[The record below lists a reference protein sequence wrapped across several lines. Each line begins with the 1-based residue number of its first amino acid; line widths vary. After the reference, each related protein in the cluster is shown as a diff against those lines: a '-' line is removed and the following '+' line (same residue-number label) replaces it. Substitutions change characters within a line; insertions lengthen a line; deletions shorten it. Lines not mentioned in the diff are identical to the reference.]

1 MKQDKK
7 KTLFKLIE
15 NSIGSKLFRNNYFF
29 IDNKLQSKDILKNGQ
44 LSCAF
49 YVSSLLYLT
58 KLISD
63 LHTTVKGTI
72 KDLEKSGWYKID
84 KPKKGAIVLW
94 DKKNGHYHIGFYWD
108 KNKAVSNNSFKKIPS
123 FHNLN
128 YQDRKILDF
137 YFHKDLE

>member
-1 MKQDKK
+1 MRQDKR

-15 NSIGSKLFRNNYFF
+15 NSIGSKLFRNNYYF
-29 IDNKLQSKDILKNGQ
+29 IDSKLQSKDILKNGQ

-63 LHTTVKGTI
+63 LHTTVEGTI
-72 KDLEKSGWYKID
+72 KDLEKNGWYKID

-94 DKKNGHYHIGFYWD
+94 DKKNGHSHIGFYWN
-108 KNKAVSNNSFKKIPS
+108 KNKAISNSSIKKSPIIHP
-123 FHNLN
+123 LN
-128 YQDRKILDF
+128 YQNRKILAF
-137 YFHKDLE
+137 YFHKELE